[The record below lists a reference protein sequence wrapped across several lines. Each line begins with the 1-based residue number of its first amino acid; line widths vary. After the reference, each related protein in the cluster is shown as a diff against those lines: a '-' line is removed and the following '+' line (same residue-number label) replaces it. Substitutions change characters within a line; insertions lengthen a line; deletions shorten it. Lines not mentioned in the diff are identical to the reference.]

1 MISDLSLTRYAG
13 FAALPEAAA
22 LRRRLEAEEQP
33 ALDNGV
39 HLIVVQSAD
48 GSLIVGD
55 SHHYAPTPD
64 PFAPNDVDEI
74 ILANT
79 ATCYRRRPESDCSL
93 DRYLC
98 VGRPDHVRRRAGPD
112 IRLVVVTGGNG
123 ASTAFAIAEEVIA
136 DLFDASIED

>member
-48 GSLIVGD
+48 GSL
-55 SHHYAPTPD
+55 
-64 PFAPNDVDEI
+64 
-74 ILANT
+74 
-79 ATCYRRRPESDCSL
+79 
-93 DRYLC
+93 DRW
-98 VGRPDHVRRRAGPD
+98 
-112 IRLVVVTGGNG
+112 
-123 ASTAFAIAEEVIA
+123 
-136 DLFDASIED
+136 